1 MLVSDLLGAG
11 VFGDSL
17 GSFGDGVFGQLSG
30 EQESHGSLD
39 FPTGDGASLVVVGK
53 ARRFGSDSLKDI
65 VDEGVHDRHGFAGNA
80 SVGVNL
86 LQDFV
91 DVNSEGL
98 LPALLPLLFVT
109 GTDSLLGF
117 TGLLDGFT
125 RCLGRHD
132 AQLSISNSEVMKI
145 SLFWLIYMSSAASSL
160 PSNGI
165 WQRALLTSVK

>member
-1 MLVSDLLGAG
+1 MFRVNVVGVCNKFFGPEKGLWLLIRGRNLLGAS

-17 GSFGDGVFGQLSG
+17 GSFRDGVFGQLSG

-39 FPTGDGASLVVVGK
+39 FPTGDGAPLVVVGK
-53 ARRFGSDSLKDI
+53 ARGFGSDSLKDV
-65 VDEGVHDRHGFAGNA
+65 VDEGVHDRHGFAGNT

-109 GTDSLLGF
+109 STDSLLGF
-117 TGLLDGFT
+117 AGLFDSFT
-125 RCLGRHD
+125 RCLGRHG
-132 AQLSISNSEVMKI
+132 A
-145 SLFWLIYMSSAASSL
+145 
-160 PSNGI
+160 
-165 WQRALLTSVK
+165 